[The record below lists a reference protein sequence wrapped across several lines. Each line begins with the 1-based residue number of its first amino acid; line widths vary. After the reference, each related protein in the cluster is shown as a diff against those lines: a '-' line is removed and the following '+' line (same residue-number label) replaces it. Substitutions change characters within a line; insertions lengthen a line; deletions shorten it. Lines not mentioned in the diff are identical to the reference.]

1 MEKSINRRD
10 FLKLA
15 GLFSISLAVP
25 EFMFRPNLSE
35 LGAGQNVVIVVF
47 NSFSAT
53 NIPFYGYGR
62 QTMPKVSRLL
72 EKATVYHDHY
82 ANGPFTT
89 PGTAS
94 LLTGTLPWTHRA
106 LDHNDSVADQMVDK
120 SIFHAFDKHH
130 CMAYT
135 HNPLA
140 NTLLKQFLPA
150 IDDYTPQGE
159 LFLEN
164 DLFLNK
170 LFGKDEDQAQLAW
183 TQLVKQGGDGY
194 SYSLLLSRLYALMKQ
209 GRFDDFEQ
217 DFPRGIP
224 HTYEDKYY
232 ILEHGISWL
241 QNVLVEAPQPF
252 MGYFHFLPPHF
263 PYSTHADFYNKFK
276 KDGFKPVEKPDHIFA
291 GKRAEG
297 RVDEFRTWY
306 DEYIL
311 YVDSEF
317 DRLYR
322 HLEENGILENTWLI
336 LTSDHGEMFER
347 GITGHQ
353 TPPMFQPLVRIPL
366 VMFPPGQIERVDI
379 EDRTSAI
386 DVLPT
391 LMHVTEQEIPTWAEG
406 NILPPYAPSPLDF
419 GRPIVSLRARGVE
432 NGQPISKGSA
442 MLICE
447 NFKLSYVFG
456 YIKDLKGGELI
467 ELFNLEDDPEELN
480 DLSSSQPD
488 IVNDMLA
495 ELKTQLAKTD

>member
-1 MEKSINRRD
+1 MDKTINRRD

-15 GLFSISLAVP
+15 GLFSMSLAAP
-25 EFMFRPNLSE
+25 QFMFRPSMSDP
-35 LGAGQNVVIVVF
+35 GTGQNVVIVVF
-47 NSFSAT
+47 DSFSAT

-62 QTMPKVSRLL
+62 QTMPQVSRLL

-106 LDHNDSVADQMVDK
+106 LDHNDSVADDMVDK
-120 SIFHAFDKHH
+120 SIFHAFDQHH

-164 DLFLNK
+164 DLLLNK
-170 LFGKDEDQAQLAW
+170 LFGKDEDLSQLAW
-183 TQLVKQGGDGY
+183 TRLVKQGGDGH
-194 SYSLLLSRLYALMKQ
+194 SYSLLISRLYALMKQ
-209 GRFDDFEQ
+209 GRFDVFEQ

-224 HTYEDKYY
+224 HTYEDTYY
-232 ILEHGISWL
+232 ILEHGITWL
-241 QNVLVEAPQPF
+241 QNLLVETPSPF

-317 DRLYR
+317 ARLYH

-347 GITGHQ
+347 GITRHQ

-366 VMFPPGQIERVDI
+366 VMFPPGQDTRVDI

-386 DVLPT
+386 DMLPT
-391 LMHVTEQEIPTWAEG
+391 LMHVTGQEIPTWAEG
-406 NILPPYAPSPLDF
+406 EILPPYAPSPTDS

-432 NGQPISKGSA
+432 DDQPIHKGSA
-442 MLICE
+442 MLIRD

-456 YIKDLKGGELI
+456 YIKDLDNGELI
-467 ELFNLEDDPEELN
+467 ELFDLENDPEELN
-480 DLSSSQPD
+480 ELSASRPD

-495 ELKTQLAKTD
+495 ELKMQLERTN